1 MNKLLSFSAEQLSS
15 ALCVLAI
22 YKKVYFYVN
31 YYILSVFYVKRGKT
45 LWISKYRHAIITRGL
60 KKVIYIKVHISVV
73 YPPIKHNLLFLS
85 GIKSRRIFTHSQLL
99 YIVWLCIGM

>member
-1 MNKLLSFSAEQLSS
+1 MDFKISP
-15 ALCVLAI
+15 C
-22 YKKVYFYVN
+22 YN
-31 YYILSVFYVKRGKT
+31 YAWF
-45 LWISKYRHAIITRGL
+45 